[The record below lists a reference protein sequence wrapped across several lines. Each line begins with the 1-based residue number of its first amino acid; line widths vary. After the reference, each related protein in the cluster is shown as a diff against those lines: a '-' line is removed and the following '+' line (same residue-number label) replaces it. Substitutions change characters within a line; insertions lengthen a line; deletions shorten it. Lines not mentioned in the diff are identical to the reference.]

1 MEYTIQE
8 VAKAAGTSSRTL
20 RHYDSVGLL
29 KPSRTGANGYR
40 FYDDR
45 ALVRLQRILLLRE
58 LGLGLDA
65 IASVLDGQRAE
76 GIGEVEILGTHL
88 ELLRAERD
96 RITRQIGAVERTISA
111 LAGAQTEGDT
121 LMNANIFDGFDHT
134 VHREEVEARWGAYA
148 YATSDRWWR
157 GLSDKNKE
165 EWMEAVKQLN
175 TDWVAVAASGVDPS
189 SPTAQALAERHVAW
203 LHSVPGAPK
212 GEDFESYVLGLADMY
227 VADERF
233 AANYG
238 GALGAAF
245 VRDALRAHLGNA
257 A

>member
-8 VAKAAGTSSRTL
+8 VAHAASTSSRTL

-29 KPSRTGANGYR
+29 SPSRTGANGYR

-65 IASVLDGQRAE
+65 IATVLDGQQAE
-76 GIGEVEILGTHL
+76 GSGESEVLGTHL

-111 LAGAQTEGDT
+111 LTHTQPEGHT

-134 VHREEVEARWGAYA
+134 VHREEVEARWGADA
-148 YATSDRWWR
+148 YATSDRWWS
-157 GLSDKNKE
+157 GLSEANKE
-165 EWMEAVKQLN
+165 EWMKAVKQLN
-175 TDWVAVAASGVDPS
+175 ADWVAAAVSGVRPS

-212 GEDFESYVLGLADMY
+212 GDGFEGYVLGLGDMY
-227 VADERF
+227 VVDERF

-238 GALGAAF
+238 GAEGAAF
-245 VRDALRAHLGNA
+245 VRDALRVLMKR
-257 A
+257 

>member
-8 VAKAAGTSSRTL
+8 VAKAVGTSSRTL

-29 KPSRTGANGYR
+29 QPSRTGANGYR

-65 IASVLDGQRAE
+65 IATLLAAQDDEGAAE
-76 GIGEVEILGTHL
+76 SEILGTHL
-88 ELLRAERD
+88 ELLRAERG
-96 RITRQIGAVERTISA
+96 RVERQIRAVERTIAA
-111 LAGAQTEGDT
+111 LESTHTEGSS
-121 LMNANIFDGFDHT
+121 LMSADMFDGFDHT
-134 VHREEVEARWGAYA
+134 EFREEVEARWGADA
-148 YATSDRWWR
+148 YAVSDRWWR
-157 GLSDKNKE
+157 GLSEKNKA
-165 EWMEAVKQLN
+165 EWMDAVNQLN
-175 TDWVAVAASGVDPS
+175 TDWVAAVDRGVDPA

-203 LHSVPGAPK
+203 LHSVPGTPA
-212 GEDFESYVLGLADMY
+212 GDDFEAYVLGLGDMY

-238 GALGAAF
+238 GVEGAAF
-245 VRDALRAHLGNA
+245 VRDALRVLLESDA
-257 A
+257 